1 MNIKNLPYGGNG
13 IICRNNMD
21 TQSQLREENFGMQLN
36 ETEAMAVR
44 TSRMIRNVFG
54 DRIDNSGIYDV
65 IDVPNHYIL
74 RLVFRAYDYYWV
86 QFNYDNDLCGF
97 SIVLNDE
104 FGVSLENEMRSY
116 MGTKDW
122 DSYLREIMA
131 EIELRIPDE
140 FLKAKGWL

>member
-1 MNIKNLPYGGNG
+1 MVRKSVEEIKLEVIGRIERY
-13 IICRNNMD
+13 
-21 TQSQLREENFGMQLN
+21 
-36 ETEAMAVR
+36 
-44 TSRMIRNVFG
+44 FG
-54 DRIDNSGIYDV
+54 DRASEVTICELV
-65 IDVPNHYIL
+65 DVPNHYIL

-122 DSYLREIMA
+122 DSYLKEIMA
-131 EIELRIPDE
+131 EIELRISDE